1 VSDFIRGGSGS
12 HWDGCDQV
20 HWDCRIAKLEEEIE
34 MYKTADELRRI
45 ACISFQAEVEKGN
58 SAIRENCNLRMRIQ
72 ELESERDTQRELIG
86 KSAEAIFGEYHDMRK
101 ENITLRLELVELGG
115 QLKAALEDNSILQSE
130 LKEAEEDAE
139 RLAVNWY
146 EGDDDIYHC
155 VHCEREVTQI
165 DNGSSYDYVCDN
177 HTPDCPITLHNQRIQ
192 AQDPPEDNNDDEE
205 LPY

>member
-1 VSDFIRGGSGS
+1 MSDYIRGGSGS
-12 HWDGCDQV
+12 HWDGCDKV

-101 ENITLRLELVELGG
+101 ENITLRLEAVELGG
-115 QLKAALEDNSILQSE
+115 KYKAALEDNAILQSE
-130 LKEAEEDAE
+130 LKEAEEDAGRIAAE
-139 RLAVNWY
+139 YL
-146 EGDDDIYHC
+146 EHLQD
-155 VHCEREVTQI
+155 
-165 DNGSSYDYVCDN
+165 GSHIQWEEAGENS
-177 HTPDCPITLHNQRIQ
+177 PALIIHNQLVRRK
-192 AQDPPEDNNDDEE
+192 
-205 LPY
+205 